1 MLQVAGL
8 FAGFYGRVHLHAV
21 IQSFSPTGL
30 QRQQRDTLLSD
41 TSSLSHI
48 EQTQKEKTEI
58 KNFLAEVK

>member
-8 FAGFYGRVHLHAV
+8 FAGFNSRVHLHTV

-30 QRQQRDTLLSD
+30 QTQQQDTLLSD

-48 EQTQKEKTEI
+48 KQTQKEKIEMKKKI
-58 KNFLAEVK
+58 